1 MKMSMR
7 WFGEAQDT
15 VKLWQIRQIPGL
27 VGIISTLYDALPGQ
41 DWQEERIK
49 ALKHQVEEAGLKL
62 LGIESVN
69 VHDDIKVGA
78 GSRDQYIENY
88 IRTIEKLG
96 RNDIHLVCY
105 NFMPVFDWVRSDL
118 FKVREDGA
126 TVFYYDQA
134 QIDQIVPEK
143 MFEQMGKNSGGYLL
157 PGWEPERMANIKRLF
172 ELYQG
177 IDETKLF
184 DNLVYFLKAIM
195 PVCDK
200 YDVNMA
206 IHIDDPA
213 WSVFGLPRIVT
224 GLDPIQKLLKAVDN
238 PHNGVTLCSGSLS
251 SKPDNDI
258 PAIIR
263 SLKGR
268 VHFAHLRN
276 TKHHAP
282 GVFEEAAH
290 YSKDGSLDM
299 VEIIKALL
307 DIGFDGPVRPD
318 HGRAIWGEQ
327 SLPGYGLYD
336 RALGVQY
343 LLGIYDAL
351 THHMEG

>member
-41 DWQEERIK
+41 DWPEERIK

-184 DNLVYFLKAIM
+184 DNLVYFPVLGQLKQQAGQRH
-195 PVCDK
+195 PGHHPLLEGPRPLCP
-200 YDVNMA
+200 
-206 IHIDDPA
+206 PA
-213 WSVFGLPRIVT
+213 QHQTPR
-224 GLDPIQKLLKAVDN
+224 P
-238 PHNGVTLCSGSLS
+238 
-251 SKPDNDI
+251 
-258 PAIIR
+258 R
-263 SLKGR
+263 R
-268 VHFAHLRN
+268 V
-276 TKHHAP
+276 
-282 GVFEEAAH
+282 
-290 YSKDGSLDM
+290 
-299 VEIIKALL
+299 
-307 DIGFDGPVRPD
+307 
-318 HGRAIWGEQ
+318 
-327 SLPGYGLYD
+327 
-336 RALGVQY
+336 
-343 LLGIYDAL
+343 
-351 THHMEG
+351 